1 MSPLTDLYDN
11 AALRKL
17 TTKILHTDILYK
29 YLPSI
34 QSKTSTLAFPH
45 LQTHRPGHGLLE
57 PEWLCASKY
66 CNVPVS
72 GNISTSQPGNRAG
85 KRWTHNQQPANPAS
99 TYLAFPYRHLI
110 ITFYCPPVFTH
121 KYKACSLL
129 ITVLVH

>member
-34 QSKTSTLAFPH
+34 QSKTSTLAFPR

-72 GNISTSQPGNRAG
+72 GNILTSQPGNRAG
-85 KRWTHNQQPANPAS
+85 KRWTHDQQIQ
-99 TYLAFPYRHLI
+99 HLSSI
-110 ITFYCPPVFTH
+110 SIPTLDHNILLPSSFY
-121 KYKACSLL
+121 A
-129 ITVLVH
+129 